1 MTSENNVFSNSYLC
15 GVLELP
21 LNLALVRFY
30 QVQNVGL
37 VVQNNLNRGSREKPL
52 LFPVTN
58 LYLFFNCV
66 RAHGEKTDEL
76 TYLLV
81 ESGFQTVIEGSV
93 ESGS

>member
-1 MTSENNVFSNSYLC
+1 MKMTSENNVFSNSYLC

-58 LYLFFNCV
+58 LLYICFLIVSRHTRTERKLRN
-66 RAHGEKTDEL
+66 
-76 TYLLV
+76 
-81 ESGFQTVIEGSV
+81 
-93 ESGS
+93 